1 VSAAHLTIRLLG
13 ADDAS
18 VYHALRLRML
28 REHADAFTSSF
39 EEDATK
45 PLAWVVARLT
55 PATEDGAVLG
65 AFDTTGV
72 LVGSIGFAREA
83 RRKQR
88 HKALVFGMFV
98 APEHAQQGIGRAL
111 LAACIAR
118 ARATPGLE
126 QLTLTVTASNE
137 RAARLYEMAGFRTFG
152 LEERALKI
160 DDRYY
165 PKAHMMLDLHTPVA
179 SLPP

>member
-1 VSAAHLTIRLLG
+1 
-13 ADDAS
+13 
-18 VYHALRLRML
+18 ML
-28 REHADAFTSSF
+28 REFADAFTSSF
-39 EEDATK
+39 EEDAAK

-55 PATEDGAVLG
+55 PDPANGVVLG
-65 AFDTTGV
+65 AFDATGA
-72 LVGSIGFAREA
+72 LTGSIGFTREE

-98 APEHAQQGIGRAL
+98 APEHAQRGVGRAL

-137 RAARLYEMAGFRTFG
+137 RATRLYEVAGFRVFG
-152 LEERALKI
+152 FEERALKI

-165 PKAHMMLDLHTPVA
+165 PKAHMVLELHGAGGAQPA
-179 SLPP
+179 

>member
-1 VSAAHLTIRLLG
+1 MSGATLTIRPLVAG
-13 ADDAS
+13 DAAA
-18 VYHALRLRML
+18 YHALRLRML

-55 PATEDGAVLG
+55 PRAEDGVVLG
-65 AFDTTGV
+65 AFDAAGA
-72 LVGSIGFAREA
+72 LVGSIGFAREE

-98 APEHAQQGIGRAL
+98 ATEHAQRGIGRAL

-137 RAARLYEMAGFRTFG
+137 RATRLYEAAGFLRFG

-160 DDRYY
+160 GDRYY
-165 PKAHMMLDLHTPVA
+165 PKAHMVLDLDARGAATRR
-179 SLPP
+179 

>member
-1 VSAAHLTIRLLG
+1 MSAANLTIRPLR

-18 VYHALRLRML
+18 AYHALRLRML

-55 PATEDGAVLG
+55 PRAEDGVVLG
-65 AFDTTGV
+65 AFDAAGA
-72 LVGSIGFAREA
+72 LVGSIGFAREE

-98 APEHAQQGIGRAL
+98 ATEHAHRGIGRAL
-111 LAACIAR
+111 LADCIGR

-126 QLTLTVTASNE
+126 QLVLTVTASNE
-137 RAARLYEMAGFRTFG
+137 RATRLYEKAGFRAFG
-152 LEERALKI
+152 VEQRALKI
-160 DDRYY
+160 GDRYY
-165 PKAHMMLDLHTPVA
+165 PKAHMALELTSPRASTP
-179 SLPP
+179 P